1 VDGPVVHF
9 AILEVFM
16 IAWILV
22 AHVFGITFWVSGLL
36 VTTIALARHTQETT
50 AEARDAMIRME
61 GIFLRGLADPGALLT
76 LLAGVIVIAN
86 NPAYY
91 LHARWLHIKL
101 LFVLMMIVLHGAI
114 AVGSKLFAAGRITL
128 QRSQARVLMLAV
140 LFIFLLI
147 LISTLP
153 GEVFLT

>member
-1 VDGPVVHF
+1 M
-9 AILEVFM
+9 A
-16 IAWILV
+16 
-22 AHVFGITFWVSGLL
+22 
-36 VTTIALARHTQETT
+36 
-50 AEARDAMIRME
+50 RME
-61 GIFLRGLADPGALLT
+61 RIFLRGLADPGALLT
-76 LLAGVIVIAN
+76 LLAGITLISN

-114 AVGSKLFAAGRITL
+114 AVGTKLFATGRISL
-128 QRSQARVLMLAV
+128 QRGQARVLLVAV
-140 LFIFLLI
+140 LLIFLLI